1 MAARP
6 ERHGSAAAAVADIP
20 DGASILVAG
29 FHAGVPWNLMR
40 ALHGQGAS
48 DLVMISTT
56 VNRPLLGVDG
66 RVTIA
71 DLVAAGRVRRE
82 ASASRQE
89 SVRLVAPARSGS
101 FVTAASR
108 QDSAGR
114 TSHGQSSSRPS
125 PRK

>member
-1 MAARP
+1 MPPRP

-56 VNRPLLGVDG
+56 VNRPLLDVDG

-71 DLVAAGRVRRE
+71 DLAERAREQQRAA
-82 ASASRQE
+82 
-89 SVRLVAPARSGS
+89 
-101 FVTAASR
+101 AANYSI
-108 QDSAGR
+108 
-114 TSHGQSSSRPS
+114 
-125 PRK
+125 